1 MSRENSKVLIFF
13 LSGVICF
20 LVAFIL
26 IQSIRTDVSLGK
38 DSFETVSISEKQSD
52 VKTETPER
60 VTGFV
65 VVYITG
71 AVKSPGIVNL
81 PVNTRVYDA
90 VEKAGGFSENADK
103 EALNLSRAVS
113 DGEHIHIG
121 EIKRNTYSKNIT
133 FSSGEVGSYTNKAES
148 ERSLLVNINTAGLS
162 ELDLLPGVG
171 VKTAEKIIAYRNVN
185 GRFRKIDEIM
195 KVNGIGPKK
204 FEKMKGHITIGN

>member
-1 MSRENSKVLIFF
+1 MNRENSKVLIFF

-26 IQSIRTDVSLGK
+26 IQSIRTDVSVEKG
-38 DSFETVSISEKQSD
+38 SFEKISISEKQSD
-52 VKTETPER
+52 LKTETPEK

-71 AVKSPGIVNL
+71 AVKSPGIVKL

-103 EALNLSRAVS
+103 EAMNLSRIVA

-121 EIKRNTYSKNIT
+121 ETKKNTYTKNVT
-133 FSSGEVGSYTNKAES
+133 SSSLEVGDYVNKANS

-171 VKTAEKIIAYRNVN
+171 VKTAEKIIAYRSIN